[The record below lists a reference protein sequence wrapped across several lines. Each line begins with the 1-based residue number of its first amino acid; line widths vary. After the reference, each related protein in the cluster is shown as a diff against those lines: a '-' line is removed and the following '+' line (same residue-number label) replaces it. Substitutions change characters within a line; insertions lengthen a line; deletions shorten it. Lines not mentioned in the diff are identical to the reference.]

1 MKKLILSALLA
12 SVLVLSISV
21 VSFATEY
28 TEDEIAQMIANAPGA
43 EQYPQAGALILIEQ
57 QNIRYAEDYSA
68 VGDELLVVK
77 ILQDRARSDF
87 GDIKRRYNSDSDSLV
102 VIKAVTYLVD
112 GSIVEV
118 DPKAINDITP
128 SYLANASMYSN
139 VMQKVISFSGIA
151 PGVTIELRLRRI
163 SKAPEEDE
171 EKFIWG
177 NDLFQGDEPI
187 MHKELDL
194 TVPSDI
200 PITYKIQNEG
210 IGFDKTEADGF
221 TTYRWYEDNSPQIIA
236 EPFMPDLVK
245 VAPRLVYTSA
255 TSWDQVGQWMSDK
268 FFSHVQTDGNI
279 EKKAKEL
286 TKKASTPDE
295 KVKAIG
301 LYVINDIR
309 DVGEGT
315 MPLGLAG
322 YEPNDASEVLDNKYG
337 DWRDKAVL
345 LVSLLKAAGIDSDP
359 VFVNSRS
366 AVLAESQPSLRQFDQ
381 IYVYVDNYNGQ
392 PLWINPFADH
402 CYFGYFPLGQRS
414 KALLVRKDSSEI
426 LAVKDTDADQN
437 TAYSDFEMHLKPNGD
452 IDATVACQLEGYFDW
467 QARSRLK
474 DATPKKVDQFFS
486 ATVNSVGEG
495 SKSVEYKTTNL
506 EDLLEPVKVAQ
517 TFTSPELGVVEG
529 DMMIF
534 YPPSVPYGFATPD
547 VATGDAVRFYDY
559 VLSSPM
565 KVRTEGSIYLPS
577 GYKTVFTPQPF
588 SVQNQYGSWST
599 EYTVDEENNAIHYV
613 SETTLSDID
622 MDADEYQQFKQS
634 FDDFSMPKNNLILL
648 EKK

>member
-1 MKKLILSALLA
+1 MKKLVLIALLA
-12 SVLVLSISV
+12 SALVLSASV
-21 VSFATEY
+21 VSFAKDY
-28 TEDEIAQMIANAPGA
+28 TEDEIAQMIANAPGP
-43 EQYPQAGALILIEQ
+43 EQYPQAGALILLQQ
-57 QNIRYAEDYSA
+57 QNVRYAEDYSA

-77 ILQDRARSDF
+77 ILQDRGKNDF

-102 VIKAVTYLVD
+102 VIRAVTHLAD
-112 GSIVEV
+112 GSIVDV

-139 VMQKVISFSGIA
+139 IMQKVISFSGIA
-151 PGVTIELRLRRI
+151 PGVTIELRLKRI

-177 NDLFQGDEPI
+177 TALFQGEEPI
-187 MHKELDL
+187 AHKELSL

-210 IGFDKTEADGF
+210 IGFEKSEADGF
-221 TTYRWYEDNSPQIIA
+221 VTYRWDEDNSPQIIP
-236 EPFMPDLVK
+236 EPFMPDFVK
-245 VAPRLVYTSA
+245 VAPRLIYTSA
-255 TSWDQVGQWMSDK
+255 TSWDQVGKWMSDK
-268 FFSHVQTDGNI
+268 FFSHVQTDGDI
-279 EKKAKEL
+279 AKKAKEL

-295 KVKAIG
+295 KVKAIS

-322 YEPNDASEVLDNKYG
+322 YEPNDASDVLSNKYG

-345 LVSLLKAAGIDSDP
+345 LVSLLKAAGIDGFP
-359 VFVNSRS
+359 VFVNSKS
-366 AVLAESQPSLRQFDQ
+366 AVLAENQPSLRQFDQ

-414 KALLVRKDSSEI
+414 KALLVRTDSSQI
-426 LAVKDTDADQN
+426 VDVKDTDADQN
-437 TAYSDFEMHLKPNGD
+437 TAYSDFEMHLKSNGD
-452 IDATVACQLEGYFDW
+452 VEANVACNLQGYFDW

-474 DATPKKVDQFFS
+474 DRTPKKVDQYFNS
-486 ATVNSVGEG
+486 TVNSVGEG
-495 SKSVEYKTTNL
+495 SKNVEYKTTDLDN
-506 EDLLEPVKVAQ
+506 LLEPVKVAQ
-517 TFTSPELGVVEG
+517 TFTTPELGVVEG

-534 YPPSVPYGFATPD
+534 YPPPVPYGFATPP
-547 VATGDAVRFYDY
+547 VATGEAMRFYDY
-559 VLSSPM
+559 VLDSPV
-565 KVRTEGSIYLPS
+565 KVRTEGSIYLPA

-588 SVQNQYGSWST
+588 SVQNEYGSWST
-599 EYTVDEENNAIHYV
+599 QYTVDEQNNAIHYV
-613 SETTLSDID
+613 SETTLSDVD
-622 MDADEYQQFKQS
+622 MDTDEYTQFKQS
-634 FDDFSMPKNNLILL
+634 FDDFSKPKNNLILL